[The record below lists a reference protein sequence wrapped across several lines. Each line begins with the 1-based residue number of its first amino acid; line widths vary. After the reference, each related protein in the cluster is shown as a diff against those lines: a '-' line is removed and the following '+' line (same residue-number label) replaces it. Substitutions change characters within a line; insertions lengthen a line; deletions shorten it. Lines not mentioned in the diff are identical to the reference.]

1 MIRIVPFTE
10 QELGATTAFN
20 ARMRAGAAPTDFL
33 LPESVPATRARPPSA
48 VSATQFIAMEDGE
61 ARGGFIEL
69 LHPAWL
75 NGSVQMVANYQSPL
89 SEGICDKKY
98 GLVGMQMIRY
108 IQQQRPYLFVVGMGD
123 PGNPLPRLLR
133 ASNWSVFSVPF
144 LFRVENAGRFLREV
158 RTLRSSVTKRMAAS
172 VAALTGAGWIGLRVL
187 RGLSVPAMMSAR
199 RYSIEPLQK
208 WGSWADELW
217 EQFRERCSFGVLR
230 DTSTL
235 DTLYPLG
242 SGRTLAW
249 VVKEAGRPVGWAA
262 GLNTQMRDHKYFGNL
277 RVGTVLDCVAA
288 PKAAG
293 PVVWLSARMLARAGA
308 DVVLTNQQH
317 LLWRNAFRHAGFFPG
332 PSNYLLAMSKGLS
345 EEAAQR
351 GGHDAIHIT
360 RGDGDGRIHL

>member
-10 QELGATTAFN
+10 QELRATRAFN
-20 ARMRAGAAPTDFL
+20 SRMRAGNAPTDFL
-33 LPESVPATRARPPSA
+33 LPEAPPAKRGAPAPA
-48 VSATQFIAMEDGE
+48 VSTTQFLAMEDEE

-75 NGSVQMVANYQSPL
+75 NGSVHPVANYQSPL

-98 GLVGMQMIRY
+98 GFVGMQMIRHM
-108 IQQQRPYLFVVGMGD
+108 QQQRPYLFVVGMGD
-123 PGNPLPRLLR
+123 PANPLPRLLR
-133 ASNWSVFSVPF
+133 ASNWTVFPVPF
-144 LFRVENAGRFLREV
+144 LFRVENAGRFLREI
-158 RTLRSSVTKRMAAS
+158 RTLRGSATKRIAAS
-172 VAALTGAGWIGLRVL
+172 VAAFTGAGWLGVRGLRVL
-187 RGLSVPAMMSAR
+187 SIPAMVAAH
-199 RYSIEPLQK
+199 RYSVEPLQK
-208 WGSWADELW
+208 WGSWADEVW
-217 EQFRERCSFGVLR
+217 QQFRGCCSFGVVR

-249 VVKEAGRPVGWAA
+249 MVKQDGRPVGWAT

-277 RVGTVLDCVAA
+277 RVGTVLDCVAS
-288 PKAAG
+288 PEAAR
-293 PVVWLSARMLARAGA
+293 PVAWLAAQMLAQAGV

-317 LLWRNAFRHAGFFPG
+317 SLLRNAFRQAGFFPG
-332 PSNYLLAMSKGLS
+332 PSNYLLAISKRLS
-345 EEAAQR
+345 EQAAQG

>member
-1 MIRIVPFTE
+1 
-10 QELGATTAFN
+10 
-20 ARMRAGAAPTDFL
+20 MRAGAAPTDFL
-33 LPESVPATRARPPSA
+33 LPESVPATRARPPPA

-75 NGSVQMVANYQSPL
+75 NGSVQTVANYQSPL

-133 ASNWSVFSVPF
+133 ASNWSVFPVPF

-158 RTLRSSVTKRMAAS
+158 RTLRSSATKRMAAS

-187 RGLSVPAMMSAR
+187 RGLSLPAMLSAR

-217 EQFRERCSFGVLR
+217 EQFREPVFIRC
-230 DTSTL
+230 
-235 DTLYPLG
+235 
-242 SGRTLAW
+242 
-249 VVKEAGRPVGWAA
+249 AA
-262 GLNTQMRDHKYFGNL
+262 
-277 RVGTVLDCVAA
+277 
-288 PKAAG
+288 
-293 PVVWLSARMLARAGA
+293 
-308 DVVLTNQQH
+308 
-317 LLWRNAFRHAGFFPG
+317 
-332 PSNYLLAMSKGLS
+332 
-345 EEAAQR
+345 
-351 GGHDAIHIT
+351 
-360 RGDGDGRIHL
+360 